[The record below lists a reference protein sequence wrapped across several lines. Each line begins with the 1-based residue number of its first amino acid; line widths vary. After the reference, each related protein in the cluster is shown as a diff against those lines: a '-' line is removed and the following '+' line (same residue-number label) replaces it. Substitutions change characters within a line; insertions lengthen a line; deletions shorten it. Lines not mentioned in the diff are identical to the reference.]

1 MIEVEKDEKIIRIV
15 RRHWFVLLG
24 DLFILVFA
32 VLVPV
37 VLLIFLHLL
46 PIEKIFAF
54 SGSTFAVGGFF
65 LFAWLSIVWIM
76 GWNIWT
82 DYYLDILMITDKRVF
97 DINQDGLFHSKSASF
112 RIDRIQNVT
121 VDQEGI
127 IQTLFDFGGI
137 RIETAGGIEDFVANY
152 IAKPYEIKKLINEMQ
167 DVTLDKSQEVHL
179 HPDTL
184 ERIAPGSTEVET
196 GKPATS
202 SSPPT
207 SGNDQLSNKQGV

>member
-24 DLFILVFA
+24 DMLILVFA
-32 VLVPV
+32 VILPV
-37 VLLIFLHLL
+37 VLLVFLHLL
-46 PIEKIFAF
+46 PIEKLFAF
-54 SGSTFAVGGFF
+54 SGSTFAAGGFF
-65 LFAWLSIVWIM
+65 LFAWLTIVWIM

-97 DINQDGLFHSKSASF
+97 DINQEGLFHRKSASF

-137 RIETAGGIEDFVANY
+137 RIETAGGIEDFVVSY

-167 DVTLDKSQEVHL
+167 DVTLDKSREVHL

-184 ERIAPGSTEVET
+184 ERIAPGSSEIDT
-196 GKPATS
+196 GVPATS
-202 SSPPT
+202 FSASTGASP
-207 SGNDQLSNKQGV
+207 QLNKTEGI

>member
-1 MIEVEKDEKIIRIV
+1 MIEIEKDEKIIRIV
-15 RRHWFVLLG
+15 RRHWIVLLG
-24 DLFILVFA
+24 DLFILIFA

-37 VLLIFLHLL
+37 VLLFFLHLL

-54 SGSTFAVGGFF
+54 GGSTFAAGGFF

-82 DYYLDILMITDKRVF
+82 NYYLNILMITDKRIF
-97 DINQDGLFHSKSASF
+97 DINQDGLFHRKSASF

-121 VDQEGI
+121 VDQEGV

-137 RIETAGGIEDFVANY
+137 RIETAGGIEDFVASY

-184 ERIAPGSTEVET
+184 ERIAPGSTEIDT
-196 GKPATS
+196 GVPATS
-202 SSPPT
+202 SSAPT
-207 SGNDQLSNKQGV
+207 GASPQLSKTEGI

>member
-24 DLFILVFA
+24 DMLILVFA
-32 VLVPV
+32 VLLPV
-37 VLLIFLHLL
+37 VLLVFLHLL
-46 PIEKIFAF
+46 PIEKLFAF
-54 SGSTFAVGGFF
+54 SGSTFAAGGFF
-65 LFAWLSIVWIM
+65 LFAWLTIVWIM

-82 DYYLDILMITDKRVF
+82 DYYLDVLMITDKRVF
-97 DINQDGLFHSKSASF
+97 DIDQEGLFHRKSASF

-137 RIETAGGIEDFVANY
+137 RIETAGGGEDFVANY

-167 DVTLDKSQEVHL
+167 DVTLGKSQEVHL

-184 ERIAPGSTEVET
+184 ERIAPGSSEVET
-196 GKPATS
+196 GVPATS
-202 SSPPT
+202 SSAPT
-207 SGNDQLSNKQGV
+207 GASPKLGNNEGI

>member
-32 VLVPV
+32 VLLPV
-37 VLLIFLHLL
+37 VLLVFLHLL
-46 PIEKIFAF
+46 PIEKLFAF
-54 SGSTFAVGGFF
+54 SGSTFAAGGFF
-65 LFAWLSIVWIM
+65 LFAWLSVVWIM

-82 DYYLDILMITDKRVF
+82 NYYLNILMITDKRIF
-97 DINQDGLFHSKSASF
+97 DIDQEGLFHRKSASF

-137 RIETAGGIEDFVANY
+137 RIETAGGGEDFVASY

-167 DVTLDKSQEVHL
+167 DVTLEKSQEVHL

-184 ERIAPGSTEVET
+184 ERIAPGSSELDT
-196 GKPATS
+196 GVAATS
-202 SSPPT
+202 SPALTVASPKL
-207 SGNDQLSNKQGV
+207 GNIEGI